1 MDALFAILESA
12 SREETDMPTSLHS
25 AHVQMAEPHGY
36 PGVGVIRF
44 PRRDLRFVGDEH
56 MPRIRVNH
64 ELGVEAHLRQ
74 QC

>member
-1 MDALFAILESA
+1 MLPTANVDGYTLE
-12 SREETDMPTSLHS
+12 LLCN
-25 AHVQMAEPHGY
+25 VV
-36 PGVGVIRF
+36 VGVISF